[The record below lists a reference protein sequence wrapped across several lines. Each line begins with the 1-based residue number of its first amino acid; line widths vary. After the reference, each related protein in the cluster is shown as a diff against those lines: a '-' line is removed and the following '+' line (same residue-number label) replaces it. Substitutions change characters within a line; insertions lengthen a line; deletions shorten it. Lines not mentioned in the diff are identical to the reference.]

1 MAFVMAKQRGW
12 TKPLQFTVC
21 NDFATMRA
29 KVSTL
34 VCCCVQRE
42 TVHRRLLKIR
52 FASLCNSCA
61 QVNSGECQALMWE
74 RFITKPCVLCV
85 HTIDLWPRYPSQV
98 GCGPLRAGSW
108 TQASSGW
115 STLFRRHGPASQ
127 ARPDRPTFPSPS
139 HFLTLT

>member
-98 GCGPLRAGSW
+98 AAGRCVQVRGHRRAQDGRRCSDAMALLHRQDPTGPLSPYPVI
-108 TQASSGW
+108 SSY
-115 STLFRRHGPASQ
+115 
-127 ARPDRPTFPSPS
+127 
-139 HFLTLT
+139 